1 MRCGH
6 LCAATVVR
14 PCSTVGIVTGVMHD
28 IPNSRGQLVETTIR
42 HLALHGPSGVQPQEV
57 CRELGLSKALV
68 NYHFGGRDGLILEAM
83 ATAYEA
89 YVDEL
94 MAAAEAA
101 GDDAVTRLLA
111 WIDRQVDWTAA
122 NPGLAAAL
130 DFPAV
135 AIATPQPTDPAQ
147 QRLAAAGSRNF
158 GNLQQLVREARA
170 HLRGV
175 DDAAELDA
183 ADVGFSAAVVGW
195 LALGMA
201 VWVGGNHLPTRDAN
215 VRRFLPLA
223 RTHVSE
229 VLVEMLSRP

>member
-1 MRCGH
+1 M
-6 LCAATVVR
+6 
-14 PCSTVGIVTGVMHD
+14 GIVAEATYD
-28 IPNSRGQLVETTIR
+28 IINSRGLLIETTIR
-42 HLALHGPSGVQPQEV
+42 HLASQGPSGVQPQEV

-83 ATAYEA
+83 ATAYER
-89 YVDEL
+89 YVEEL
-94 MAAAEAA
+94 MAAAGAA
-101 GDDAVTRLLA
+101 GRDPVERLMA

-135 AIATPQPTDPAQ
+135 AIALPQSTDPVQ

-158 GNLQQLVREARA
+158 GNLQQLVRAAKA

-175 DDAAELDA
+175 DDAGELDA

-195 LALGMA
+195 LALGMS
-201 VWVGGNHLPTRDAN
+201 VWVGGKHLPTREAN
-215 VRRFLPLA
+215 IRQFLPLA
-223 RTHVSE
+223 RTHVRS